1 MQNHKCA
8 FANYCSNYD
17 RNRCQ
22 GCAKAG
28 DDDSKKPKNPD
39 IEKLKYKLIA
49 DTLYGTM
56 RKNNKCVTSNDTI
69 QAVIFNA
76 PATVVIWADGTKT
89 VVKCQD
95 GDTYSKETGLAMA
108 IAKKSLGNKGNFN
121 EVFKKWIPEYVENK
135 DEK

>member
-17 RNRCQ
+17 NNRCQ

-28 DDDSKKPKNPD
+28 DDDGKKSKNPD
-39 IEKLKYKLIA
+39 VEKLKYKLITDA
-49 DTLYGTM
+49 LYGTM
-56 RKNNKCVTSNDTI
+56 RKNNKCVTTKDTI

-76 PATVVIWADGTKT
+76 PATVVIWTDGTKT

-108 IAKKSLGNKGNFN
+108 IAKKFLGNRGNFN
-121 EVFKKWIPEYVENK
+121 EVFKKWIPEYVETK